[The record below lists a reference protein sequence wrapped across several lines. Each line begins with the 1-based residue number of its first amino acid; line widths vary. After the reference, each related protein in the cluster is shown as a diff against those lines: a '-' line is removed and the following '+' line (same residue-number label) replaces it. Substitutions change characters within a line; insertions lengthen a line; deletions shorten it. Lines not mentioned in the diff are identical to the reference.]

1 MSGRSIYAGL
11 EHVAPRPVSLPNR
24 WERQGVGTKLG
35 TVAPASFRPPSL
47 RCSAS
52 LLAALCGS
60 DNPQPQPSAFGAY
73 SGHFCAVAGILRV
86 KRNGDDANLLRSRC
100 CGRRTCVYPDPLNR
114 GAMILS
120 VSSTPHIH
128 TPTMT
133 EDEFCSWIRSRR
145 SSETVAVL
153 ADRLGCAS
161 QAIWDWLAGR
171 RRPSRQVR
179 ALAALLAHGAREL
192 DPGL

>member
-1 MSGRSIYAGL
+1 M
-11 EHVAPRPVSLPNR
+11 
-24 WERQGVGTKLG
+24 G
-35 TVAPASFRPPSL
+35 TVAPASFCPPSL

-60 DNPQPQPSAFGAY
+60 DNPQASAECLRRVQRSFLR
-73 SGHFCAVAGILRV
+73 CAGILRV

-171 RRPSRQVR
+171 RHPSRSVR
-179 ALAALLAHGAREL
+179 KLATLLAQGPREL
-192 DPGL
+192 EPGLPQRPYAPRRRSPSPIGVPPHPR